1 MEGRLKS
8 RYGLEIRAATAA
20 DVPGLAELLGRA
32 GLAIAP
38 RTLSERLDSLR
49 EEAGTVLVALEWG
62 PPSGLVALHWYRSLG
77 APHPVAQVTALLVDP
92 DARRRGVGRITT
104 TAAAPAPRG
113 AGCDMLELLVPA
125 GDGELDGFCR
135 ATGFAEAGS
144 RFRRPLRKA
153 AAGD

>member
-1 MEGRLKS
+1 MKS

-20 DVPGLAELLGRA
+20 DAPGLAELLGRA
-32 GLAIAP
+32 GVAIAP
-38 RTLSERLDSLR
+38 RTVSDRLDALR

-62 PPSGLVALHWYRSLG
+62 PPSGVVALHWYRTLE
-77 APHPVAQVTALLVDP
+77 APHPVAQVTGLLVDP
-92 DARRRGVGRITT
+92 EARRRGIGRLLVK
-104 TAAAPAPRG
+104 AASQAARV
-113 AGCDMLELLVPA
+113 AGCDTLELVLAA
-125 GDGELDGFCR
+125 GRADLDGFCR